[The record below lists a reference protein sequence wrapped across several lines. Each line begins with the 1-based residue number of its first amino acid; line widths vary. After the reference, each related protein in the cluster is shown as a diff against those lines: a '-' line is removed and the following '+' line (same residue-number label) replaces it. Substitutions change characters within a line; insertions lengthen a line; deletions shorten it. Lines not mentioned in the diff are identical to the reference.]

1 MASARG
7 AVIVGGATPDAT
19 DRLAEVLRAGFPV
32 HTTYDGDAVLG
43 SLDDSVDVVLVDTR
57 LADLSLHSLYERRAN
72 SEPYFQIGLLT
83 ASAETPQWIDAVID
97 PSIGDEDLRQVAD
110 WLATR
115 AAYRKRLD
123 TFYDLASK
131 HASLANE
138 DGSTIDPTQL
148 EVRLDRLRSE
158 IDDAVA
164 DLDDESLFEI
174 ALDGFENEE

>member
-32 HTTYDGDAVLG
+32 HTAYDGDAVLA
-43 SLDDSVDVVLVDTR
+43 SLDDSVDVVLIDTR

-72 SEPYFQIGLLT
+72 SEPYFQIGLLA
-83 ASAETPQWIDAVID
+83 ASGETPQWIDAVID
-97 PSIGDEDLRQVAD
+97 PAVGADDLRQIAD

-115 AAYRKRLD
+115 ATYRKRLD
-123 TFYDLASK
+123 TFYNLASK
-131 HASLANE
+131 HASLADEE
-138 DGSTIDPTQL
+138 DSVDPAQL
-148 EVRLDRLRSE
+148 EARLDRLRAE

-164 DLDDESLFEI
+164 DLDDESLFEV